1 MSAKIFRSLHT
12 AEDVSQDTSGLPLEG
27 GEAVSANIRGTT
39 TKPVR
44 QHPPHSIRTNETDLR
59 SYLPVYICPA
69 FKLAL
74 DLYLVSYGIMTPH
87 ALSEGSSLLLPHA
100 FVYLAIVC
108 SIRMSI
114 FRSCNV
120 FSLHAHSIVVPCSV
134 PDSERRRVLSTMKRP
149 RLPASDR
156 LRSEPTDPI
165 GM

>member
-1 MSAKIFRSLHT
+1 MESRTMTMSAKIFHSLHP

-27 GEAVSANIRGTT
+27 GEAVSVIRGTT

-44 QHPPHSIRTNETDLR
+44 QRPPHSIRTNETDLR

-69 FKLAL
+69 FELAL
-74 DLYLVSYGIMTPH
+74 DLYLVSYRIMTPY

-108 SIRMSI
+108 SIRISI

-120 FSLHAHSIVVPCSV
+120 CSLTHHSIVSVPCSV
-134 PDSERRRVLSTMKRP
+134 L
-149 RLPASDR
+149 
-156 LRSEPTDPI
+156 
-165 GM
+165 